1 MHAVRVFTRR
11 HLGQIILKV
20 RKLLPSKTNGMQ
32 ISDIF
37 NLGNYT
43 ALNSFMTERVAEH
56 SDDGTEVDLKSM
68 FTVAEMFVFFL

>member
-1 MHAVRVFTRR
+1 
-11 HLGQIILKV
+11 
-20 RKLLPSKTNGMQ
+20 MQ

-43 ALNSFMTERVAEH
+43 TLNSFMTERVAEH
-56 SDDGTEVDLKSM
+56 SDDGTKVDLKSM